1 MPRAALTPEAI
12 SAFREELCAVA
23 TRRFAESGH
32 AGVTLRGLARELGVS
47 PMTPYRYFRDK
58 EEIFAAVR
66 AAGFARFTAGQ
77 EEAFASSAD
86 PEERLRRLGHAYVAF
101 ARREPDAYRIM
112 FEMSPPG
119 DEPDPLLAKE
129 QERAWT
135 PLLRAVGEAREAGLS
150 RGDAMTVAHLF
161 WAGLHGLVS
170 LQLSGALHH
179 GATLDSL
186 VEPMLDTLF
195 TGAHPSAAKEESR

>member
-1 MPRAALTPEAI
+1 MPRAPLTSEEI

-58 EEIFAAVR
+58 EEIFAVVR
-66 AAGFARFTAGQ
+66 AAGFARFAAGQ
-77 EEAFASSAD
+77 EQAFAASGD
-86 PEERLRRLGHAYVAF
+86 PEERLRCLGRAYIAF

-119 DEPDPLLAKE
+119 EEPDPLLAKE
-129 QERAWT
+129 QERSWT
-135 PLLRAVGEAREAGLS
+135 PLLRAVAEAREAGLV
-150 RGDAMTVAHLF
+150 RGDPMTLAHVF

-170 LQLSGALHH
+170 LQLSGALHN
-179 GATLDSL
+179 GLTLDSL

-195 TGAHPSAAKEESR
+195 TGAHPRAAKEESR